1 MEPRPEVRTE
11 RRPSLPTDRPAP
23 HSLDAERAVLS
34 ACLRDET
41 AMGEA
46 VGLLAADDF
55 HHPRHRAVFA
65 AIQQLMQNGEPVE
78 PVSVAVEMDRQGL
91 LAEFGGPGFI
101 EDLLDVGSSP
111 ANLGYHARVVTERGR
126 LRRLIEIS
134 PEASR
139 DAYDGTTPA
148 DELLDHV
155 QNELF
160 QLAKVAERRSFVP
173 LKQLAGETFQHIQE
187 SAQSKEEFTGVP
199 SGFTGLDKITGGM
212 QRSDLIII
220 AGRPAMGKTSLA
232 LNLAYN
238 AARNYQHPVGL
249 FSLEMS
255 SQQLCMRLISSQGRL
270 DNHLLRTGKHKA
282 TDWPRLTQALNDLT
296 KTPMFIDDTSSIS
309 LLELR
314 SKARR
319 MVQSHGC
326 EMIVIDYMQLIN
338 AGSRIE
344 NRQQEISLISRS
356 LKALAKDLNI
366 PIVAL
371 SQLSRAVESRTG
383 NRPMLSDLR
392 ESGAIEQDADI
403 VMFVY
408 RQEVYEPDNADVRN
422 LAEIIIGK
430 HRNGRIG
437 TIPLQFDRQFTKFS
451 NLAQDHPAH
460 ARGEA

>member
-1 MEPRPEVRTE
+1 MPRPEVRTE

-46 VGLLAADDF
+46 IGLLAADDF

-65 AIQQLMQNGEPVE
+65 AIQQLMQHGEPVE
-78 PVSVAVEMDRQGL
+78 PVSIAVEMDRQGL

-111 ANLGYHARVVTERGR
+111 ANLGFHARAVAERAR

-134 PEASR
+134 HEVSR
-139 DAYDGTTPA
+139 DAFDGTTPA
-148 DELLDHV
+148 DELLDHA

-160 QLAKVAERRSFVP
+160 QLAQVAERRSFVP
-173 LKQLAGETFQHIQE
+173 LKQLASETFQQIQE
-187 SAQSKEEFTGVP
+187 AAQSKEEFTGVP
-199 SGFTGLDKITGGM
+199 SGFIGLDKITGGM

-238 AARNYQHPVGL
+238 AARNYQQPVGL

-255 SQQLCMRLISSQGRL
+255 SEQLCMRLISSQGRL
-270 DNHLLRTGKHKA
+270 DNHLLRTGKLKA
-282 TDWPRLTQALNDLT
+282 TDWPKLTQALNDLT

-326 EMIVIDYMQLIN
+326 KMIVIDYMQLVN

-356 LKALAKDLNI
+356 LKGLAKDLNI
-366 PIVAL
+366 PIIAL

-430 HRNGRIG
+430 HRNGQIG
-437 TIPLQFDRQFTKFS
+437 TVRLQFDRQFTKFS
-451 NLAQDHPAH
+451 NLAQDHPSH
-460 ARGEA
+460 AMGEA